1 MNKRDKLIEKYASDL
16 KDKCNVK
23 PDMDL
28 LRKVTIG
35 CGPSIYNSD
44 SSTVS
49 ATEKSELTTLR
60 NKFLVKKLGLSEN
73 DKLDLGIKKLCSN
86 MDTLTHINIALWF
99 TICYRSILEKNLCIR
114 MLLKTISKSLNLL

>member
-60 NKFLVKKLGLSEN
+60 NKFLIKKLGLSEN
-73 DKLDLGIKKLCSN
+73 DKLDLGIEKVMQQYICNSN
-86 MDTLTHINIALWF
+86 MVRHEDV
-99 TICYRSILEKNLCIR
+99 EKAKQEIEEMR
-114 MLLKTISKSLNLL
+114 EKT